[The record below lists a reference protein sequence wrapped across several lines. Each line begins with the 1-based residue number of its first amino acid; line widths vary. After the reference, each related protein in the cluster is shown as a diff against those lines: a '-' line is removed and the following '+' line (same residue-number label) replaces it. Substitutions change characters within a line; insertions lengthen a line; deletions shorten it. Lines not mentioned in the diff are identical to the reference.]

1 MPHKKDSLKNFAKTG
16 VTRRLGFAPLGVT
29 SIPTQVA
36 IGVASASYWR
46 GMWYILDDNLFPD
59 NPLHSAVASLGLGSF
74 GLAFGQG
81 AIARKAEYYARK
93 EAAKLPFYY
102 TPMARFVTLY
112 CVATSCV
119 LVWRGAWMGWDIAYE
134 KISKESA
141 TDRGHLT
148 KSGIGSHVLATLG
161 LLAFGR
167 FSSVLGPPAKVS
179 IMKDLAFKA
188 TTWKQYSKAAK
199 WFFK

>member
-1 MPHKKDSLKNFAKTG
+1 MGLSSNIDINSKDMSHKKDSLKNFAKTG
-16 VTRRLGFAPLGVT
+16 VTKRLGFAPLGVT

-59 NPLHSAVASLGLGSF
+59 NPLYSAVASLGLGSF

-81 AIARKAEYYARK
+81 VIARKAEYYARK

-102 TPMARFVTLY
+102 TPIARFVTLY

-119 LVWRGAWMGWDIAYE
+119 LVWRGGEMA
-134 KISKESA
+134 S
-141 TDRGHLT
+141 
-148 KSGIGSHVLATLG
+148 V
-161 LLAFGR
+161 
-167 FSSVLGPPAKVS
+167 SSVKFVVLSFQNSAHF
-179 IMKDLAFKA
+179 A
-188 TTWKQYSKAAK
+188 
-199 WFFK
+199 